1 VLKFCKHTGIPAS
14 DTILTYPSYAGIA
27 THYLPPSSL
36 PDLEARLGELQ
47 FKDSATLQER
57 LKIIDSTIEEFT
69 TGLPHDQPIASP
81 VGGQIRTNIDYIFQ
95 PFHETIDQVLS
106 RLQASIVTESEEPGA
121 EAVRK
126 WAAKTME
133 TITQRSPTS
142 VAVTFKQLRKGQTWS
157 IAETFRREHAMAS
170 KFMEHPDFVEGVSS
184 LLIRKPRTTP
194 KWQPSELTKVVD
206 ADIDAFFT
214 AKPDLELLSTEDYRE
229 YPHAWIGLP
238 REKDVESF
246 VNQKGNVTRDETVEH
261 FVTITGGKLGA
272 REKVEDILERKT
284 LVEATGRLRWGRDRA

>member
-1 VLKFCKHTGIPAS
+1 VSTHARTNLRAA
-14 DTILTYPSYAGIA
+14 LTHHSYSGIA
-27 THYLPPSSL
+27 THYLHSSSL

-47 FKDSATLQER
+47 FKDSATLQDR
-57 LKIIDSTIEEFT
+57 LKIINSTIEEFT
-69 TGLPHDQPIASP
+69 TGLPHDQPMGSSIS
-81 VGGQIRTNIDYIFQ
+81 GKIRNSIDYVFQ
-95 PFHETIDQVLS
+95 PVHDIDQVLS
-106 RLQASIVTESEEPGA
+106 ALEGLINLDSIEPGTD
-121 EAVRK
+121 AVRE
-126 WAAKTME
+126 WAAKTKK

-142 VAVTFKQLRKGQTWS
+142 VRVTLQQLRKGQNWS

-194 KWQPSELTKVVD
+194 QWQPSELSKVVD

-214 AKPDLELLSTEDYRE
+214 ATPDLELLSTEDYRE

-246 VNQKGNVTRDETVEH
+246 VNQKGNVTRAETVEH
-261 FVTITGGKLGA
+261 FVESSSGKLGA
-272 REKVEDILERKT
+272 REKVEDILERK
-284 LVEATGRLRWGRDRA
+284 ATEEKGRLRWGRDRA